1 MAVGEKVK
9 PAAKK
14 VGRRA
19 AAEAPAPVTPKLLPT
34 AAGSAGEDDFIGE
47 PASDVAAQLKAFYQ
61 EVNADD
67 AGGAVRPLP
76 KTVEPTLVTEDLWDL
91 EEPPTKKQKTAQP
104 VQDEAWV
111 DEWSWG
117 EWQDWDSRKRKRDE
131 HPGAEQVS
139 GSMASGSK
147 GFMACAPLKLSK
159 KEKKRAKKAK
169 KSKRKRSTSSTSG
182 DSSTTEPK
190 AAGAVFREAPAKPKD
205 LSPEELLDWSRKHPG
220 EIATSMIRRMQ
231 ESVAKESSWAMMEA

>member
-1 MAVGEKVK
+1 MK
-9 PAAKK
+9 PATKK
-14 VGRRA
+14 GVRRA
-19 AAEAPAPVTPKLLPT
+19 AADAPAPVTPKLPPP
-34 AAGSAGEDDFIGE
+34 AAGSVGEGDFIGE

-67 AGGAVRPLP
+67 VGGSVRPLP
-76 KTVEPTLVTEDLWDL
+76 KTVEPTLVADDLWDL
-91 EEPPTKKQKTAQP
+91 EEPPAKRQKTAQP

-117 EWQDWDSRKRKRDE
+117 EWQDWESWKRKRDE
-131 HPGAEQVS
+131 YPGTEQVS
-139 GSMASGSK
+139 SSVASGSK

-190 AAGAVFREAPAKPKD
+190 AAGSVFREAPAKPKD

-231 ESVAKESSWAMMEA
+231 ESVAKESFWAMMEA